1 MPEGYVSFQIY
12 CKLTVVF
19 TLVTF
24 AHNPKML
31 TFCMPFQISLEFTL
45 VLTLFAFVH
54 FPFGLLLNAHTL
66 SKQANYHLETVRSKV
81 ELEKGKILFVNIQ
94 IGAVVAVPKTK

>member
-1 MPEGYVSFQIY
+1 MPEVDVSFQIY

-66 SKQANYHLETVRSKV
+66 SKKANYHLETVRSKV
-81 ELEKGKILFVNIQ
+81 AMDNGKIVY
-94 IGAVVAVPKTK
+94 